1 MEHVYVLGIP
11 DLQQVLRQED
21 IAVWELFLLTEEKRY
36 EKIRFHVTNEEGC
49 FTFRNVEACNALLA
63 TVQIDFA
70 NKTIVFNQRGESTR
84 EFEDFLMN
92 ALAQLFVRVE
102 NKRIQFLANPPKQ
115 RIQNLDTR
123 R

>member
-36 EKIRFHVTNEEGC
+36 EKLRFQVTNEDEC
-49 FTFRNVEACNALLA
+49 FTFRNIEACNASLSN
-63 TVQIDFA
+63 VQIDFA
-70 NKTIVFNQRGESTR
+70 NKTIIFKQRGESTR

-92 ALAQLFVRVE
+92 ALTQLFVRVE
-102 NKRIQFLANPPKQ
+102 NKRIQFLANPPKNQ
-115 RIQNLDTR
+115 VQNLDTR